1 MDQFRDSVAAEGE
14 RLFRDL
20 PAQVARL
27 HVLIQQRCPE
37 RRPSALRAQF
47 AARVQAAPTQ
57 IAANA
62 EVSALVDAAADEL
75 ELVLSTLQKLQ
86 LWISLLVPKIS
97 DGNNFGVEV
106 QKAAFTQVKEG
117 TAAWQKAFDALS
129 EYPQQR
135 AAAVEKLNAKR
146 SSEKS
151 TSTTATKA
159 TGTESEDK
167 TVTTVV
173 DKTSEALGSE
183 PGQDALAHVVALDV
197 KWFCSL
203 ARTLEGV
210 RDQYAVTW
218 DVIDKNKDKIL
229 QPRGA
234 GDRADFSMF

>member
-1 MDQFRDSVAAEGE
+1 MDAFRESVAAEGE

-27 HVLIQQRCPE
+27 HALVLQRCPE

-47 AARVQAAPTQ
+47 SARVAAAPTQ

-62 EVSALVDAAADEL
+62 EVLALADAAADEL
-75 ELVLSTLQKLQ
+75 ELALATLAKLQ
-86 LWISLLVPKIS
+86 LWISLLVPKIA

-106 QKAAFTQVKEG
+106 QKAAFTHIKEG
-117 TAAWQKAFDALS
+117 VAAWTKAADALA

-135 AAAVEKLNAKR
+135 AAAVDKLNAKR

-159 TGTESEDK
+159 TGSETEDK

-173 DKTSEALGSE
+173 DKTSEALASE

-203 ARTLEGV
+203 ARTLEGL
-210 RDQYAVTW
+210 RDQYAVTF

-229 QPRGA
+229 LPRGA
-234 GDRADFSMF
+234 GDRAGFSMF